1 MLSQSTSEARAQRI
15 EPSRNN
21 MQTVNVDQQRDHILF
36 VTGQLAESAVR
47 AAVEPLS
54 KSVGFDYTIAVLPIT
69 VAALM
74 TPKWLLR
81 KLEVPAHVTRIVVP
95 GYLESGIDELQSG
108 LQVPVIS
115 GPRDV
120 RNLAEIFGK
129 KREIQEEL
137 DRYDIEILAE
147 INHAPA
153 LSIDELLR
161 RAKALVEEG
170 ANIIDLGCTPGRK
183 WTDVAIAVKTLREH
197 KIRVSI
203 DSFDEDE
210 VAAACRAGAELV
222 LSVNSTNCRA
232 AIDWGCEV
240 VVVPDLPTDEK
251 NFFETIIFLREH
263 DVAIRLDP
271 ILEPIGC
278 GFARSLQR
286 YARCRELYPDLP
298 MMMGIGNL
306 TELTDVDSAGI
317 NMLLLGICQELDIR
331 SVLTTN
337 VINWA
342 RTSVR
347 ECDIARRM
355 VHYAVRHSVPPKR
368 LDDRL
373 VTLRDPKVNRYA
385 PEVIEQISEAIR
397 DRNVRLIAQDGIIHL
412 LAGGLHFQSPDAF
425 RLFEEIMSSPLAAYI
440 DPSHAFYLG
449 YEMCKAITA
458 LTLDKQYEQD
468 EALRWG
474 YLTRHEKTHR
484 IKKRNRSEGGE
495 HSH

>member
-1 MLSQSTSEARAQRI
+1 MHQRFR
-15 EPSRNN
+15 SMSFCGGR
-21 MQTVNVDQQRDHILF
+21 
-36 VTGQLAESAVR
+36 
-47 AAVEPLS
+47 
-54 KSVGFDYTIAVLPIT
+54 
-69 VAALM
+69 
-74 TPKWLLR
+74 
-81 KLEVPAHVTRIVVP
+81 
-95 GYLESGIDELQSG
+95 
-108 LQVPVIS
+108 
-115 GPRDV
+115 
-120 RNLAEIFGK
+120 
-129 KREIQEEL
+129 
-137 DRYDIEILAE
+137 
-147 INHAPA
+147 
-153 LSIDELLR
+153 
-161 RAKALVEEG
+161 KALVEEG
-170 ANIIDLGCTPGRK
+170 ANIIDWGCTPGRK

-210 VAAACRAGAELV
+210 VAAACRAGAEMV

-251 NFFETIIFLREH
+251 IFFETIIFLREH

-306 TELTDVDSAGI
+306 TELTDVDPPVST
-317 NMLLLGICQELDIR
+317 CCY
-331 SVLTTN
+331 SV
-337 VINWA
+337 
-342 RTSVR
+342 SVR
-347 ECDIARRM
+347 NWTFAAYSQPRHQLGAHERAR
-355 VHYAVRHSVPPKR
+355 VRYSPTHGALRSPPQRSTKAL